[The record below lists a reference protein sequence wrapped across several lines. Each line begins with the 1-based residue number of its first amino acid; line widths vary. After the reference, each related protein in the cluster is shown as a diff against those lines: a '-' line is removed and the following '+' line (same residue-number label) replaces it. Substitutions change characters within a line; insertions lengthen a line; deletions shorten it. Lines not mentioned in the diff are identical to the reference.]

1 MNTTAKPKAA
11 SDLDKTLAQVC
22 VLCPVCRQA
31 RKKQRGVAF
40 KMVQAVEVHL
50 CPFCKAYERV
60 HGRKAHEPT
69 PH

>member
-1 MNTTAKPKAA
+1 MKNSTPPTTATG
-11 SDLDKTLAQVC
+11 LDEMLAKVC

-40 KMVQAVEVHL
+40 KMVQTVEVHL

-60 HGRKAHEPT
+60 HGRKSHEPAS
-69 PH
+69 H

>member
-1 MNTTAKPKAA
+1 MNNSAQSRTA
-11 SDLDKTLAQVC
+11 SGFDKMLAQVC

-40 KMVQAVEVHL
+40 KMVRTVEVHL

-60 HGRKAHEPT
+60 HGCKAHEPV
-69 PH
+69 PQ